1 MGPLLNQ
8 EIMVHYTFQREPIQ
22 GRSLR
27 GDVRIPEGPPPQSA
41 VVVVHGFKGFKDWA
55 FFPHLCRSLA
65 AAGHAVISF
74 NFSGSGIG
82 TQPEKFTELEAF
94 AANTLSR
101 EVEEVGWVVEWVMA
115 GDLLPSNPVSL
126 GLIGHSRG
134 GGDAI
139 LHASGDPR
147 VKALVTWSAVS
158 TFERWSSEKQAEWRE
173 AGRIHVLNSRTGQ
186 QMPMDV
192 GMLDDLQR
200 NRANLDVV
208 SAAGRVAAPWL
219 ILHGDSDHTVGLE
232 EGQALANVASS
243 ARLRVVAGAGH
254 TFEVGH
260 PFSMPSRE
268 LDEAVDESVTHFSLH
283 LGEG

>member
-1 MGPLLNQ
+1 M
-8 EIMVHYTFQREPIQ
+8 
-22 GRSLR
+22 
-27 GDVRIPEGPPPQSA
+27 
-41 VVVVHGFKGFKDWA
+41 VHGFKGFKDWA

-208 SAAGRVAAPWL
+208 VRSRKGGRSLADPAWRFRPYGGARGRPSVGERCKLRATAG
-219 ILHGDSDHTVGLE
+219 GCGCGS
-232 EGQALANVASS
+232 
-243 ARLRVVAGAGH
+243 
-254 TFEVGH
+254 
-260 PFSMPSRE
+260 
-268 LDEAVDESVTHFSLH
+268 H
-283 LGEG
+283 L